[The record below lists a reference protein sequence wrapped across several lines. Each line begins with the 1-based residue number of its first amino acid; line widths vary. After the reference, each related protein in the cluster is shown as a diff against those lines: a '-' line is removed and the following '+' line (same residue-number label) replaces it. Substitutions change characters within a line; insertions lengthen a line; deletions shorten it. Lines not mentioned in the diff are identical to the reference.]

1 MMEDKVSVSPVPR
14 PSWLPSLL
22 LPPPMPWGLV
32 RWVALPLAV
41 LIWAL
46 AVFWRAPVLL
56 GQQGV
61 VFVVSALTAVP
72 FALVL
77 AYGIATLVVLFGVN
91 RHRLRR
97 VFRPN
102 WGRVIGAVA
111 LALVTPFAVFDWLPA
126 ILGGVTAIL
135 FVPMALSNGDV
146 GGFGIV
152 AVAVGLW
159 YSVAALIVSGTRS
172 RWLRFGLF
180 CLMFWSGYAGLVLFT
195 GVRHFSL

>member
-1 MMEDKVSVSPVPR
+1 M
-14 PSWLPSLL
+14 
-22 LPPPMPWGLV
+22 LPPSMPWGLV

-46 AVFWRAPVLL
+46 AVFWRAPVLA

-102 WGRVIGAVA
+102 LGRVIGAVA
-111 LALVTPFAVFDWLPA
+111 LAFVTPLAVFDWLPA

-135 FVPMALSNGDV
+135 SVPMALSNGDV

-152 AVAVGLW
+152 ALAVGLW
-159 YSVAALIVSGTRS
+159 YPASALIVSGTRS

-180 CLMFWSGYAGLVLFT
+180 CLMFWACYAALVLFG